1 MGQSQKAFTALLF
14 PLLSPHISLLSFVK
28 VLGKT
33 RQRRKMEKKGNTR
46 GEQFFEIFLRIL
58 QSKKKAKGRFVKY
71 FRTVQSKKQDIQTFS
86 KLLRSVVCGEKGE
99 CRFFLVKHHFM
110 EYKH

>member
-46 GEQFFEIFLRIL
+46 GEQFFENIFAYIAIEEEGKRTFCKIFSNRAIQKTGHTDVL
-58 QSKKKAKGRFVKY
+58 QTVALCCVRRKGGMQVF
-71 FRTVQSKKQDIQTFS
+71 F
-86 KLLRSVVCGEKGE
+86 GEASFHGI
-99 CRFFLVKHHFM
+99 
-110 EYKH
+110 